1 MSNRMEDERLK
12 EKNIKDLEYNKILTN
27 QSISLVII
35 GTSII
40 TVMLSKEIPE
50 NIPKLSLIL
59 FLALVGIL
67 FLLSFSNKLEK
78 KLEEIKNV

>member
-1 MSNRMEDERLK
+1 MEDERLK